1 MGATA
6 EDKRTYTINDL
17 RAILGIGRT
26 SAQRLVHTG
35 KFRSVRV
42 GGSIRIV
49 KSSFDAW
56 MKTGDGQS
64 YLSGLQGAK
73 GNGSDC
79 PRKHNPGSASSKI
92 AENDEFNAEYGAEV
106 NKIDAEV
113 AEKKRQD
120 RKFKMDL
127 GNATMGAPEV
137 DSDLSQSEAEPGLVE
152 EKDA

>member
-1 MGATA
+1 MGVTA

-73 GNGSDC
+73 GNESDC
-79 PRKHNPGSASSKI
+79 PGKHNPGSASSKI
-92 AENDEFNAEYGAEV
+92 AENDESQFIIRYVKTEDGVRCLN
-106 NKIDAEV
+106 
-113 AEKKRQD
+113 
-120 RKFKMDL
+120 
-127 GNATMGAPEV
+127 
-137 DSDLSQSEAEPGLVE
+137 SDE
-152 EKDA
+152 EKASVLKMFLKDPDTAAMMKDLLGREENAAE

>member
-64 YLSGLQGAK
+64 YLSGLQGEK

-79 PRKHNPGSASSKI
+79 PGKHNPGSASSKI
-92 AENDEFNAEYGAEV
+92 AENDESQFIIRYVKTEDGVRCLN
-106 NKIDAEV
+106 
-113 AEKKRQD
+113 
-120 RKFKMDL
+120 
-127 GNATMGAPEV
+127 
-137 DSDLSQSEAEPGLVE
+137 SDE
-152 EKDA
+152 EKAAVLKMFLKDQDTAAMMKDLLGREENAAE

>member
-6 EDKRTYTINDL
+6 EDKRTYTIYDL

-92 AENDEFNAEYGAEV
+92 AENDESQFIIRYVKTEDGVRCLN
-106 NKIDAEV
+106 
-113 AEKKRQD
+113 
-120 RKFKMDL
+120 
-127 GNATMGAPEV
+127 
-137 DSDLSQSEAEPGLVE
+137 SDE
-152 EKDA
+152 EKAAVLKMFLKDPDTAAMMKDLLGREENAAE

>member
-79 PRKHNPGSASSKI
+79 PGKHNPGSASSKI
-92 AENDEFNAEYGAEV
+92 AENDESQFIIRYVKTEDGVCCLN
-106 NKIDAEV
+106 
-113 AEKKRQD
+113 
-120 RKFKMDL
+120 
-127 GNATMGAPEV
+127 
-137 DSDLSQSEAEPGLVE
+137 SDE
-152 EKDA
+152 EKVAVLKMFLKDPDTAAMMKDLLGREENAAE